1 MGGFTAVKQVK
12 MRTVL
17 AAIAVVVAS
26 TMTYSMTY
34 SGCTSGPGF
43 ATTYGSELCAGVVCP
58 CNCCVDGE
66 CAPECPWSTC
76 TDGGFGT
83 SGGAGGAGGMSGAG
97 GAATDAGPD

>member
-58 CNCCVDGE
+58 CNCCVDGSVHQSVRG
-66 CAPECPWSTC
+66 APARMVASEHQAARAER
-76 TDGGFGT
+76 
-83 SGGAGGAGGMSGAG
+83 AG
-97 GAATDAGPD
+97 